1 MPNQVIKDY
10 LQDVEQALKAGNSTE
25 HTHRPAL
32 KTLLE
37 ALGGNDVRAVNEP
50 KQIACGAPDYILT
63 RGVVPLGNVEAKD
76 VGADLSK
83 VDRSEQLQRYRKSLG
98 NLVLT
103 DYLEFRWYLDGQL
116 RLTASLPR
124 PDRRGRIR
132 WDAGAAS

>member
-1 MPNQVIKDY
+1 
-10 LQDVEQALKAGNSTE
+10 
-25 HTHRPAL
+25 
-32 KTLLE
+32 
-37 ALGGNDVRAVNEP
+37 
-50 KQIACGAPDYILT
+50 QIACGAPDYILT

-103 DYLEFRWYLDGQL
+103 DYLEFRWYLDGEL

-132 WDAGAAS
+132 WDADAASEVAQLLRQFIRADIPLKSTPK